1 MKRILSF
8 STLIFFLSFKSF
20 SQIQVIQVKRNI
32 PLSDAEPIFKDYYL
46 SGGTK
51 EGLRVNLV
59 VPVTRWVNLRE
70 NNQAQDQS
78 MKMLEPV
85 GWLKVILAQDHL
97 SVARLY
103 EASNYINTPIL
114 EQPGILM
121 GDAVSL
127 ERSFMAKSGSKLP
140 KDSSSS
146 QIIERENQSLQEN
159 SKSLKNNSVV
169 INVSPQSAN
178 NNSAV
183 VSNESTN
190 ENNLAQSPVPA
201 EQPSINEKVNG
212 SAEVDVTPANVMVE
226 NRERTAAAAPSY
238 PTPKVIETS
247 SKLPTSE
254 DPQLLKQ

>member
-1 MKRILSF
+1 MKRVLSF
-8 STLIFFLSFKSF
+8 SSILILILLLSFKSL

-32 PLSDAEPIFKDYYL
+32 PLSDAEPVFKDYYL

-70 NNQAQDQS
+70 NSQAQDQS

-103 EASNYINTPIL
+103 EAPNYINTPIL

-121 GDAVSL
+121 GDVVSL
-127 ERSFMAKSGSKLP
+127 ERSFMSKSGSKLP
-140 KDSSSS
+140 KDSSS
-146 QIIERENQSLQEN
+146 QVIEKENYSLQEN
-159 SKSLKNNSVV
+159 SKDFKNSSIVVSVNPSPISNVSVV
-169 INVSPQSAN
+169 ASESAKGN
-178 NNSAV
+178 GVTQNPIVDQPPIKEKANSSIV
-183 VSNESTN
+183 VGVT
-190 ENNLAQSPVPA
+190 AATSPVEGA
-201 EQPSINEKVNG
+201 KLKE
-212 SAEVDVTPANVMVE
+212 AEVFSNPQM
-226 NRERTAAAAPSY
+226 
-238 PTPKVIETS
+238 IESS
-247 SKLPTSE
+247 SKLPSSE

>member
-1 MKRILSF
+1 MKRIFSF
-8 STLIFFLSFKSF
+8 SSILILFLSFKSL

-32 PLSDAEPIFKDYYL
+32 PLSDAEPVFKDYYL
-46 SGGTK
+46 SGGAK

-103 EASNYINTPIL
+103 EAANYVNTPIL

-121 GDAVSL
+121 GDVVSL
-127 ERSFMAKSGSKLP
+127 ERSFMSKSAASKLP
-140 KDSSSS
+140 KDSSS
-146 QIIERENQSLQEN
+146 QVIENENHSFQEN
-159 SKSLKNNSVV
+159 SKAIKNNSIVV
-169 INVSPQSAN
+169 NVNPQATNNTSPTTADQPFIKENAN
-178 NNSAV
+178 SSAV
-183 VSNESTN
+183 VG
-190 ENNLAQSPVPA
+190 APAVSP
-201 EQPSINEKVNG
+201 I
-212 SAEVDVTPANVMVE
+212 VE
-226 NRERTAAAAPSY
+226 NIKRNEIEASSPPS
-238 PTPKVIETS
+238 VIETS
-247 SKLPTSE
+247 SKLPSSE